1 MVKCFNKRSVVTVN
15 RIKVVFISMVMML
28 PWL

>member
-1 MVKCFNKRSVVTVN
+1 MVKCSNKRSVVTVN
-15 RIKVVFISMVMML
+15 HIKVVFISMVKML